1 MLLKSHKTIL
11 DAFYA
16 RSKNDIRFDLRV
28 LDYDDLPSSVRYALE
43 KIKNT
48 ETLWCDSV
56 RYLSDLAT
64 KDLIARRGSW

>member
-16 RSKNDIRFDLRV
+16 RNKKLVNDSLLV
-28 LDYDDLPSSVRYALE
+28 YDELPSDIRYALE
-43 KIKNT
+43 NVKNT

-56 RYLSDLAT
+56 RYLDDLVI
-64 KDLIARRGSW
+64 KDLIARRG